1 MEKELEED
9 FFHDARGP
17 YNYCTV
23 PGERWNCSKIYL
35 FEGRGYI
42 RDSISFTGDKL
53 YLKCRKSHRKH
64 QPCKGRA
71 IVVGVYFCIFPLCYI
86 LYVYSNIKIGIIIW
100 ETPRHLLSTLK
111 NDKCYKYTRNSVS
124 WVLEILKYSE

>member
-1 MEKELEED
+1 MEEVSMEKELDEE
-9 FFHDARGP
+9 FFHDDRGA

-42 RDSISFTGDKL
+42 RDTISFTGDRL

-71 IVVGVYFCIFPLCYI
+71 IVVGVYNSFLF
-86 LYVYSNIKIGIIIW
+86 VYHTAQTELN
-100 ETPRHLLSTLK
+100 TLLLISI
-111 NDKCYKYTRNSVS
+111 SVAS
-124 WVLEILKYSE
+124 LFSFHFHYYPP